1 MLREEQAGSNWLTSL
16 KFIENTAVPVIK
28 LKCSY
33 IAVKNEEDGPDVF
46 RLPDGSVSK
55 YPEILR
61 RPINIDITLMTEHH
75 NGILCVNLVK

>member
-1 MLREEQAGSNWLTSL
+1 M
-16 KFIENTAVPVIK
+16 PVIK

-33 IAVKNEEDGPDVF
+33 IASGCESDAPDKL
-46 RLPDGSVSK
+46 RLPDGTLSK

-75 NGILCVNLVK
+75 NGILCVNLVKEYLKENQAIEPLILVLK